1 MKTAEEQECM
11 ILVLGPR
18 IRKDKKK
25 NQKNNQGTSIKSK
38 LALFSS
44 LPQKRLGLVTAFKQQ
59 SFNQGVLLIHEEN
72 CS

>member
-18 IRKDKKK
+18 IRKDKKT
-25 NQKNNQGTSIKSK
+25 QKNNQGTSIKSK

-59 SFNQGVLLIHEEN
+59 PFNQGVLLIHEEN